1 LKYTDFQPIYLTPAD
16 ARAAFQR
23 GAVDAWA
30 IWDPFFVAA
39 QMQLGARVLTNAEGI
54 TNRYQYFLSAR
65 EYAETK
71 PEVLAIAMEE
81 LGTTG
86 KWVRQNYKEA
96 AAELAPIQGLEPD
109 VIEAALRHYQHL
121 YRPIDDVVL
130 TDQQKIADTF
140 YELKL
145 IPKRISVRDAVLPAI
160 R

>member
-1 LKYTDFQPIYLTPAD
+1 
-16 ARAAFQR
+16 
-23 GAVDAWA
+23 
-30 IWDPFFVAA
+30 
-39 QMQLGARVLTNAEGI
+39 
-54 TNRYQYFLSAR
+54 
-65 EYAETK
+65 
-71 PEVLAIAMEE
+71 MEE

-109 VIEAALRHYQHL
+109 VIEAAPRHYQHL
-121 YRPIDDVVL
+121 YRPIDDTVL
-130 TDQQKIADTF
+130 TDQQKISDTL